1 VHPPRLLVVDELS
14 LGLAPIIIDDVYR
27 NLVQLREQGVTLIVV
42 EQQVEHAL
50 ELADRVVVL
59 SRGEISYDG
68 AVVPVEEL
76 APHFLPDP
84 ADHTGMTR

>member
-1 VHPPRLLVVDELS
+1 LVVDELS

-27 NLVQLREQGVTLIVV
+27 SLAQLREKGVTLVVV

-59 SRGEISYDG
+59 SRGEVSYDG
-68 AVVPVEEL
+68 PVLPADQL
-76 APHFLPDP
+76 ARHFLPDAAP
-84 ADHTGMTR
+84 TA